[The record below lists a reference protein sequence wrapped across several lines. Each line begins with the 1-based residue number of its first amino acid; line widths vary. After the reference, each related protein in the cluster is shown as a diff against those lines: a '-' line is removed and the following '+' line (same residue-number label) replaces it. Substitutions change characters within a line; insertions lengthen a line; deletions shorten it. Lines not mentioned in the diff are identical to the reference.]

1 MAKKLS
7 AKSEVPCEV
16 SIVGIGASAGGLTAL
31 ETLFEQLPDDTGAAF
46 VVVQHLSPDYQS
58 HMPELLGRR
67 TKMETVQLSDTTTPK
82 ANTVYLLPPGKH
94 VELVGNRFNLM
105 DRNDDGELNLPID
118 RFFESLA
125 AHQTGRFVAVVLSGT
140 GSDGSGG
147 IVDVHDSGGLVLSQD
162 EDSAQFN
169 GMPLNAMK
177 TGKVHIIAPVPEI
190 AEAIES
196 YCQGL
201 SVAEVVKQGAPSIE
215 RNDLNP
221 IYSRLETSC
230 GVDFGR
236 YKSGT
241 FTRRLARRM
250 MLSKVD
256 QLEEYIEL
264 LDNNSEELSRLAD
277 DLMIGVTRFFRD
289 PDGYQR
295 LSNRGIRHLVK
306 SKAAGE
312 ELRVWVAGCAT
323 GQEAYSVAL
332 LIHEE
337 LQNRDADLDV
347 KIFATDVHPDAIRFA
362 QRGVY
367 PSESHREIPKH
378 LRDLFT
384 INHAEGFEI
393 SPEVRKSI
401 VFARHDVMQ
410 DAPFTNLDL
419 VTCRNLLIYLVDE
432 SQERVLAAFTHAL
445 KSRGILWLGPS
456 ETPGS
461 VAENFKPLDKHW
473 RLFQKERDS
482 LLPLDLKL
490 RKRPAATKSLALR
503 PRSSRTPTPSMV
515 MTYDRILD
523 QYAPPGIL
531 VDQDLQTLQIFGD
544 VSNYTVPVS
553 GRLAGTVEDMLAE
566 PMRMP
571 LVIAMQRMQTN
582 NQVVATE
589 KVVVDNK
596 PIKLV
601 IKAFHHTKISET
613 HYFIAFETNKSFE
626 SPTAD
631 SLQEIKSVEKQ
642 SLISSAISAVENVR
656 PIEAG
661 TASLLREQVR
671 ILEMELEYT
680 RENLQATIEEV
691 ETTNEELQSSNEELT
706 SSNEELQSTNEE
718 LHSVNEELHT
728 TNTESTR
735 RMQLLSEMTTDL
747 ESVMRES
754 EIGILLVDPDMK
766 IRRATPAAGDMLHL
780 RRKDAEDEP
789 LLSYAHA
796 FDGIDLVEVATE
808 VQATGRPVEKEV
820 IDRRNDPVLLRITPY
835 RDRSGVVMTM
845 TNLRSVKDTANRLR
859 KLTSIVADSTDA
871 IIGVELTGRITSW
884 NRGATRMF
892 RNEVNTD
899 GNYELSNVI
908 PKRVN
913 AICEELIKELSR
925 KGEVAAKE
933 LTAKINGKQVALLI
947 RVTPMLD
954 EYGRVAA
961 AAITFSDMTAI
972 RHAERELELRTR
984 AIEAANNGF
993 IIVDALADDMPIVY
1007 ANEGFTRMTG
1017 FPVDEIIGRNCR
1029 FLQGPL
1035 TDPDDVDKIR
1045 NAVKTKTGC
1054 HVMLINY
1061 RRDGSLFY
1069 NDLVVSPVTDAEGVV
1084 THFVGI
1090 QNDASV
1096 VAEAQKTL
1104 EQSEAEYRG
1113 TFENA
1118 AIGMAHIGMEGEW
1131 LRVNQKLCQIVGYDA
1146 ETLKQKTFQELTHPD
1161 DLDSDVMDFARM
1173 KRGEIQGYSMEKR
1186 YFHRDGHIVWINL
1199 TTSLRYRADGT
1210 PDCCISLVEDIS
1222 ERKLTEQK
1230 LSASRAI
1237 ISEVIETS
1245 HDPFISFDRA
1255 GIVRVANRAAREL
1268 SNPPEDLE
1276 GRSYEEIFSDQLE
1289 SPLLPTMDR
1298 VRRSQVAE
1306 STEHYAQH
1314 LNRWYDARV
1323 FPVEGGAAMHM
1334 TDVTSRKQTEGYLER
1349 ARLAAEEASEAKTK
1363 FLANMSHEIR
1373 SPMSAI
1379 LGFSD
1384 IALRDIREG
1393 KDVDPG
1399 NLETVIRNGRF
1410 LLRIIN
1416 DILDLSK
1423 VEAGKLEVR
1432 KSRFELL
1439 PLLGDVYELMRHRS
1453 DASDVPLAIEF
1464 AGPVADRLH
1473 SDRSRVEQIL
1483 VNLIGNAL
1491 KFTAEGNVR
1500 VVVQMDDADERV
1512 LFRVVDTGIGISE
1525 LNLARLFQTFTQVH
1539 DRKLVGIEGTG
1550 LGLAISKRLAELL
1563 GGDVSAKSI
1572 EGKGSEFTLSLPV
1585 DNASN
1590 RITPDASD
1598 LRPTE
1603 TVSADLGTLF
1613 CRVLVADDARDVRL
1627 ASKTFLVRA
1636 GASVTEVVNGSE
1648 AVRAVRDAE
1657 SEGKPFACVLMD
1669 MQMPELDGIE
1679 ATKKLRAEGYTLP
1692 IIALTAGVTSEEVEA
1707 AMGAGCSEFVA
1718 KPVDGPDLVGRVAKW
1733 TR

>member
-1 MAKKLS
+1 MAKTLS
-7 AKSEVPCEV
+7 VKSKPSNDVV
-16 SIVGIGASAGGLTAL
+16 VVGIGASAGGLTAL
-31 ETLFEQLPDDTGAAF
+31 ETLFEQLPDKTGAAF

-67 TKMETVQLSDTTTPK
+67 TKMETVQLSDTTAPQP
-82 ANTVYLLPPGKH
+82 NTVYLLPPNKH
-94 VELVGNRFNLM
+94 VELVDNRLHLV

-118 RFFESLA
+118 RFFESMA
-125 AHQTGRFVAVVLSGT
+125 TQNDIRKAAVVLSGT
-140 GSDGSGG
+140 GSDGSSG
-147 IVDVHDSGGLVLSQD
+147 IVDVHDSRGLVLCQD

-177 TGKVHIIAPVPEI
+177 TGKVHVIAAVPEI
-190 AEAIES
+190 AEAIEA

-201 SVAEVVKQGAPSIE
+201 SVEEVVKQNVPSIE

-221 IYSRLETSC
+221 VFSRLESSC

-241 FTRRLARRM
+241 FTRRLSRRM

-256 QLEEYIEL
+256 QLTDYIDL
-264 LDNNSEELSRLAD
+264 LDNSPEELSRLAD

-289 PDGYQR
+289 PDGYTR
-295 LSNRGIRHLVK
+295 LSSRGIRHLVN
-306 SKAAGE
+306 SKVAGE

-323 GQEAYSVAL
+323 GQEAYSVAM

-337 LQNRDADLDV
+337 VAKSDADLEI

-362 QRGVY
+362 QHGVY

-384 INHAEGFEI
+384 IDHPEGFEI
-393 SPEVRKSI
+393 CQVVRKSI

-410 DAPFTNLDL
+410 DAPFTHLDL

-461 VAENFKPLDKHW
+461 VAENYKPLDKHW

-482 LLPLDLKL
+482 QLPLDLKL
-490 RKRPAATKSLALR
+490 RKRPAAMAGVSVR
-503 PRSSRTPTPSMV
+503 PRISRTPSPSMV
-515 MTYDRILD
+515 MSYDRILD

-531 VDQDLQTLQIFGD
+531 IDQDLQTLQIFGD
-544 VSNYTVPVS
+544 VSKYTIPVS
-553 GRLAGTVEDMLAE
+553 GRLTGTVEDMLAE

-571 LVIAMQRMQTN
+571 LLIAMQRMQTN
-582 NQVVATE
+582 NQAVATE
-589 KVVVDNK
+589 KVVVDK
-596 PIKLV
+596 RPIKII

-613 HYFIAFETNKSFE
+613 HFLISFETDKQFETNHAE
-626 SPTAD
+626 P
-631 SLQEIKSVEKQ
+631 QNEINSTVKPS
-642 SLISSAISAVENVR
+642 SISSLTAAVDNKQPV
-656 PIEAG
+656 EAG
-661 TASLLREQVR
+661 TASLLQEQVR

-754 EIGILLVDPDMK
+754 EIGILLVDPEMN

-789 LLSYAHA
+789 LINYAHA
-796 FDGIDLVEVATE
+796 FGGVDLVEVATE
-808 VQATGRPVEKEV
+808 VQSTGRSVEKEV
-820 IDRRNDPVLLRITPY
+820 TDRRNDPVLLRVTPY
-835 RDRSGVVMTM
+835 RDRSGVVMTL
-845 TNLRSVKDTANRLR
+845 TNLRTVKDTANRLR

-871 IIGVELTGRITSW
+871 IIGVEQNGRITSW

-892 RNEVNTD
+892 DNEVNTD

-913 AICEELIKELSR
+913 AVCEELIEELFR

-933 LTAKINGKQVALLI
+933 LTAKINRKKIALLI
-947 RVTPMLD
+947 RVTPILD
-954 EYGRVAA
+954 DQSRVSA

-972 RHAERELELRTR
+972 RYAERELELRTR
-984 AIEAANNGF
+984 AIEAAKNGF
-993 IIVDALADDMPIVY
+993 IIVDALADDMPIIY

-1017 FPVDEIIGRNCR
+1017 FPIDEIIGRNCR

-1035 TDPDDVDKIR
+1035 TDPAEVEKIR
-1045 NAVKTKTGC
+1045 AAVKMNTGC
-1054 HVMLINY
+1054 HVMLVNY
-1061 RRDGSLFY
+1061 RRDGSVFH
-1069 NDLVVSPVTDAEGVV
+1069 NDLVISPVTDAEGVV

-1096 VAEAQKTL
+1096 IAEAQQILK
-1104 EQSEAEYRG
+1104 QSEAEYRS

-1118 AIGMAHIGMEGEW
+1118 AIGIAHIGLEGEW
-1131 LRVNQKLCQIVGYDA
+1131 LRVNQKLCEIVGYNA
-1146 ETLKQKTFQELTHPD
+1146 ETLMQKTFQEITHPD
-1161 DLDSDVMDFARM
+1161 DLDSDVKDFARM
-1173 KRGEIQGYSMEKR
+1173 KRGDIQGYSMEKR
-1186 YFHRDGHIVWINL
+1186 YFHRDGHIVWVNL
-1199 TTSLRYRADGT
+1199 TTSLRYTADGT

-1230 LSASRAI
+1230 LSTSRAI

-1245 HDPFISFDRA
+1245 LDPFISFDRA
-1255 GIVRVANRAAREL
+1255 GIVRVANQAAREL
-1268 SNPPEDLE
+1268 ANASEDLE
-1276 GRSYEEIFSDQLE
+1276 GLSYEKIFSDQLE

-1306 STEHYAQH
+1306 SIEHYSKH
-1314 LNRWYDARV
+1314 LSRWYDTRV
-1323 FPVEGGAAMHM
+1323 FPIEGGAAMHM

-1393 KDVDPG
+1393 KNVDPA

-1432 KSRFELL
+1432 KTRFKLL
-1439 PLLGDVYELMRHRS
+1439 PMLGDVYELMRHRS
-1453 DASDVPLAIEF
+1453 DASDVPLSIEF
-1464 AGPVADRLH
+1464 AGPVAERLH

-1491 KFTAEGNVR
+1491 KFTAEGSVR

-1512 LFRVVDTGIGISE
+1512 LFRVVDTGIGISKA
-1525 LNLARLFQTFTQVH
+1525 NLALLFQSFTQVH

-1563 GGDVSAKSI
+1563 GGDVMAISV

-1585 DNASN
+1585 DSAAK
-1590 RITPDASD
+1590 RITPEVSD
-1598 LRPTE
+1598 LEPTKAASE
-1603 TVSADLGTLF
+1603 DLGKLS

-1627 ASKTFLVRA
+1627 VSKTFLTKA
-1636 GASVTEVVNGSE
+1636 GASVTEVINGSE

-1657 SEGKPFACVLMD
+1657 SQGNPFACILMD

-1679 ATKKLRAEGYTLP
+1679 ATLKLRSEGYTLP
-1692 IIALTAGVTSEEVEA
+1692 IIALTAGVTSEEIDN

-1718 KPVDGPDLVGRVAKW
+1718 KPVDGPDLVQRVAKW
-1733 TR
+1733 TS

>member
-1 MAKKLS
+1 MAKKTS
-7 AKSEVPCEV
+7 AKSKASSDVT
-16 SIVGIGASAGGLTAL
+16 IVGIGASAGGLSAL
-31 ETLFEQLPDDTGAAF
+31 ETLFEQLPDETRAAF

-67 TKMETVQLSDTTTPK
+67 TKMETVQLSDTTSPK
-82 ANTVYLLPPGKH
+82 PNTVYLLPPGKH
-94 VELVGNRFNLM
+94 VELVGNRFSLVN
-105 DRNDDGELNLPID
+105 RNDDGELNLPID

-125 AHQTGRFVAVVLSGT
+125 AQKNRRSVAVVLSGT

-177 TGKVHIIAPVPEI
+177 TGKVHVIAPVPEI
-190 AEAIES
+190 AEAIEA

-201 SVAEVVKQGAPSIE
+201 SVDEVVKRAAPSIE

-256 QLEEYIEL
+256 QLEQYIEL
-264 LDNNSEELSRLAD
+264 LDNSSEELSRLAD

-295 LSNRGIRHLVK
+295 LSNRGIRHLVN

-323 GQEAYSVAL
+323 GQEAYSVAM

-337 LQNRDADLDV
+337 LQNCEADLEL

-378 LRDLFT
+378 LRELFT
-384 INHAEGFEI
+384 IDHSEGFEI
-393 SPEVRKSI
+393 CPEVRKSI

-410 DAPFTNLDL
+410 DAPFTSLDL

-456 ETPGS
+456 EAPGIA
-461 VAENFKPLDKHW
+461 AENFKPLDKHW

-482 LLPLDLKL
+482 QLPLDLKL
-490 RKRPAATKSLALR
+490 RKRPAATAGVSLR
-503 PRSSRTPTPSMV
+503 PRTSRTPSPSMV
-515 MTYDRILD
+515 MTYDRILE

-531 VDQDLQTLQIFGD
+531 VDQDLHTLQIFGD
-544 VSNYTVPVS
+544 VSKYTVPAA
-553 GRLAGTVEDMLAE
+553 GRLTGTVEDMLAE

-582 NQVVATE
+582 NQVIATE
-589 KVVVDNK
+589 KVIVDDK

-601 IKAFHHTKISET
+601 IKAFHHAKISET
-613 HYFIAFETNKSFE
+613 HYLIAFETNKQLK
-626 SPTAD
+626 PD
-631 SLQEIKSVEKQ
+631 
-642 SLISSAISAVENVR
+642 AVEPPQITKSAEHPSPARSSIAVIDSKL

-754 EIGILLVDPDMK
+754 EIGILLVDPEMK

-780 RRKDAEDEP
+780 RAKDAEDES
-789 LLSYAHA
+789 LISYAHA
-796 FDGIDLVEVATE
+796 FGGVDLIEVATE
-808 VQATGRPVEKEV
+808 VQSTGRTVETEV
-820 IDRRNDPVLLRITPY
+820 IDRRNDPVLLRVTPY

-892 RNEVNTD
+892 ENDVNTD

-908 PKRVN
+908 PKAVN
-913 AICEELIKELSR
+913 AICEELIKELSQ

-933 LTAKINGKQVALLI
+933 LTTKINGKQTALLI
-947 RVTPMLD
+947 RVTPILD
-954 EYGRVAA
+954 EYSRVAA
-961 AAITFSDMTAI
+961 AAITFSNMTAI

-993 IIVDALADDMPIVY
+993 IIVDALVDDMPIVY
-1007 ANEGFTRMTG
+1007 ANDGFSRMTG
-1017 FPVDEIIGRNCR
+1017 FPADEVIGRNCR

-1035 TDPDDVDKIR
+1035 TDPEDVATIR
-1045 NAVKTKTGC
+1045 NAVKEKTSC
-1054 HVMLINY
+1054 RVTLVNY
-1061 RRDGSLFY
+1061 RRDGSAFH
-1069 NDLVVSPVTDAEGVV
+1069 NDLVVSPVLNSEGVA

-1096 VAEAQKTL
+1096 VVESQQVL
-1104 EQSEAEYRG
+1104 EQSEAEYRS

-1118 AIGMAHIGMEGEW
+1118 AIGIAHIGLEGEW
-1131 LRVNQKLCQIVGYDA
+1131 LRVNEKLCQIVGYDA
-1146 ETLKQKTFQELTHPD
+1146 ETLKQKSFQELTHPD
-1161 DLDSDVMDFARM
+1161 DLDSDIRDFARM

-1186 YFHRDGHIVWINL
+1186 YFHSDGHIVWINL

-1245 HDPFISFDRA
+1245 HDPFVSFDRA

-1268 SNPPEDLE
+1268 ANPPGDLE

-1306 STEHYAQH
+1306 STEYYAQH
-1314 LNRWYDARV
+1314 LSRWYDARV
-1323 FPVEGGAAMHM
+1323 FPIDGGAAMHM
-1334 TDVTSRKQTEGYLER
+1334 TDVTSRKQTESYLER

-1373 SPMSAI
+1373 SPMAAI

-1384 IALRDIREG
+1384 IALRDIRDG
-1393 KDVDPG
+1393 KSVEPE

-1432 KSRFELL
+1432 KSRFKLL

-1453 DASDVPLAIEF
+1453 DASDVPLSIEF
-1464 AGPVADRLH
+1464 AGPVAERLH

-1491 KFTAEGNVR
+1491 KFTAQGDVR

-1512 LFRVVDTGIGISE
+1512 LFRVRDTGIGISE
-1525 LNLARLFQTFTQVH
+1525 VNLARLFQTFTQVH

-1585 DNASN
+1585 DNAAN
-1590 RITPDASD
+1590 RIRPDASE
-1598 LRPTE
+1598 LKPTKMASDE
-1603 TVSADLGTLF
+1603 LGKLS

-1627 ASKTFLVRA
+1627 ASKSFLTRA

-1648 AVRAVRDAE
+1648 TVRAVRDAE
-1657 SEGKPFACVLMD
+1657 SQGKPFACILMD

-1692 IIALTAGVTSEEVEA
+1692 IIALTAGVTSEEVES
-1707 AMGAGCSEFVA
+1707 AMKAGCSEFVA
-1718 KPVDGPDLVGRVAKW
+1718 KPVDGPDLIRRVAKW
-1733 TR
+1733 TS